1 MKTCIQ
7 ITELYRAFQ
16 QFQSPLPAPHHTI
29 LAVTVCACAKDHEP
43 EIAPLKET
51 PFDSAVVGVPHAA
64 SGLGFDVPLFHGR
77 RRRRY

>member
-1 MKTCIQ
+1 MDEDDLYDEFGNYIGP
-7 ITELYRAFQ
+7 ELD
-16 QFQSPLPAPHHTI
+16 SDDDGAPDV
-29 LAVTVCACAKDHEP
+29 ADDDDDDDEP

>member
-1 MKTCIQ
+1 M
-7 ITELYRAFQ
+7 EGEEGEEEE
-16 QFQSPLPAPHHTI
+16 
-29 LAVTVCACAKDHEP
+29 DEDDDDDDDEP